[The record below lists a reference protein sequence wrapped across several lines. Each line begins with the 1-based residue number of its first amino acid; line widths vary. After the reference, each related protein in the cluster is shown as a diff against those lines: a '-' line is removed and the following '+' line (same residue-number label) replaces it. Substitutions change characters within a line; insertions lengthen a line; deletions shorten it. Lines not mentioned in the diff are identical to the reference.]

1 VCGEAAAPGASRA
14 STACEFVRL
23 DEPSWDKVWAL
34 GPDRGPGLDRVGE
47 VVVVVSANAGLAVT
61 ARIVMK
67 RRYDF
72 MFTSNLDMHHNQSVL
87 AGVFQG
93 LAQFDVRAA
102 PQTTTNPHTTS
113 NEYGL
118 APSLQ
123 RR

>member
-23 DEPSWDKVWAL
+23 DEPSWDKVCAL

-87 AGVFQG
+87 AGVAGAGTIRCEGGSADDHQS
-93 LAQFDVRAA
+93 AHDQ
-102 PQTTTNPHTTS
+102 Q
-113 NEYGL
+113 
-118 APSLQ
+118 
-123 RR
+123 